1 MMEPRL
7 KSMPILTPAGFSQL
21 AWAEWGPDAP
31 VKTVL
36 CVHGLTRNGR
46 DFDVLATALAAEG
59 WRVVAPD
66 MPGRG
71 RSPRL
76 RVQDYT
82 YPVYAGVIAALLA
95 RLAVDS
101 VDWVGTSMG
110 GIIGMSLA
118 ALPGAPIRRL
128 LLNDVGAFI
137 PRPAIARI
145 LDYAGGDKRFDDRG
159 AAERYLRQVHAP
171 FGALTDEQWRHMAL
185 YSSLPADGGGFR
197 LHYDPAIIQALAAA
211 PADDVVL
218 WPLWEPIA
226 CPTLI
231 LRGAESDLLL
241 RDTAQEM
248 TRRGAAAAKG
258 LVRLQEIA
266 GAGHAPALMAADQIA
281 MVRDFL
287 ADDAAVISE

>member
-1 MMEPRL
+1 
-7 KSMPILTPAGFSQL
+7 MPILTPAGFSEL

-31 VKTVL
+31 VRTVL
-36 CVHGLTRNGR
+36 CVHGLTRQGR
-46 DFDVLATALAAEG
+46 DFDPLAISFAAAG

-71 RSPRL
+71 RSTRL

-82 YPVYAGVIAALLA
+82 YPVYAGVIAALIG

-128 LLNDVGAFI
+128 VLNDVGAFI

-145 LDYAGGDKRFDDRG
+145 IEYAGGERRFDDR
-159 AAERYLRQVHAP
+159 AAVERYLRQVHAP
-171 FGALTDEQWRHMAL
+171 FGALSDNQWRHMAEH
-185 YSSLPADGGGFR
+185 SSVAGDGGGFR

-218 WPLWEPIA
+218 WPLWEAIA
-226 CPTLI
+226 YPTLI
-231 LRGAESDLLL
+231 LRGADSDLLR
-241 RDTAQEM
+241 RDTAIEM
-248 TRRGAAAAKG
+248 TQRGAAAARG

-266 GAGHAPALMAADQIA
+266 GAGHAPALMVADQIA
-281 MVRDFL
+281 TVREFL
-287 ADDAAVISE
+287 SA